1 MRERFLP
8 LVVECVYSLAKL
20 PYYILMSSQDQP
32 NTSFKTHIA
41 PLSCN
46 LLPSGK
52 RGNGSCNVGWK
63 SELAYVCMYIYM
75 SVTLRNAIITT
86 HVDTSRTGTVSTWL
100 TGDTSTLDDDCVGYK
115 YRDIEAELMRR
126 VGRVQGL
133 LIT

>member
-1 MRERFLP
+1 M
-8 LVVECVYSLAKL
+8 
-20 PYYILMSSQDQP
+20 
-32 NTSFKTHIA
+32 
-41 PLSCN
+41 
-46 LLPSGK
+46 
-52 RGNGSCNVGWK
+52 GWK
-63 SELAYVCMYIYM
+63 SELAYICMYVYM

-100 TGDTSTLDDDCVGYK
+100 TGDTSALLYVLDDDCVGYE